1 MYASRVPKIY
11 NLILTTA
18 GAEQSQVLQND
29 STLSSIKRIQ
39 VKSRSKNDLKYSYIA
54 GGPFVTIP
62 SGQTYWQDVVDAW
75 LLELF
80 LVGTIDG
87 QVAEIEV
94 WT

>member
-11 NLILTTA
+11 NLTLTTA
-18 GAEQSQVLQND
+18 GVEQSQVLQND

-54 GGPFVTIP
+54 GGSFVTIP
-62 SGQTYWQDVVDAW
+62 SGLTYWQDEIDAW

-87 QVAEIEV
+87 QIAEIEV